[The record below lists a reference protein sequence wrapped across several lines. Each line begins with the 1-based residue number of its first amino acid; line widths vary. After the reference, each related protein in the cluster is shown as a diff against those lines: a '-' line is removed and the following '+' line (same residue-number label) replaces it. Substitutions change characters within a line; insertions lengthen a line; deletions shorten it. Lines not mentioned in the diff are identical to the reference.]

1 MIRRISI
8 ALVLLSLLL
17 PLGASIGAPMPGVHA
32 APMAAPAAVHV
43 ARPAAFFD
51 KTRVI
56 IHLAIAFGVFHHWVY
71 KPFRAGDI
79 SIHHPIKLIKA
90 GAALLFAVH
99 EIRKAIDI
107 TSHSN
112 SDTLK
117 AVNGAITGLAD
128 KFANI
133 GTLFQKNPASLTD
146 AQVSSSLNDLN
157 SGVD

>member
-1 MIRRISI
+1 M
-8 ALVLLSLLL
+8 
-17 PLGASIGAPMPGVHA
+17 
-32 APMAAPAAVHV
+32 
-43 ARPAAFFD
+43 
-51 KTRVI
+51 
-56 IHLAIAFGVFHHWVY
+56 FHHWVY
-71 KPFRAGDI
+71 KPFRAGDLG
-79 SIHHPIKLIKA
+79 IHHPIELIKA

-112 SDTLK
+112 WDTLK

-133 GTLFQKNPASLTD
+133 GTLFQKNTSSLTD

-157 SGVD
+157 SGVDNTTKLLPVAGRTDLSAGQRL